1 MGEIVVKRITKPGFG
16 PAPGQIPSELKLP
29 LMVFDYLNE
38 EAVKTARTKS
48 KYLTEQLNAIKDKK
62 TNSSF
67 RCAREGFVPFDVL
80 GRLLPSARADGIP
93 SVGSEVV
100 IDKKGNLL
108 KSPLYLVLDKRD
120 EFIAALAVLYTRA
133 DGALQLEY
141 LCAAPKFKGAGSN
154 LLKLIRSGMIFK
166 TVVRGIRRVLLNDN
180 SNKPGFYATKGFLK
194 VGKTKRGQYMKKDPK
209 GKIDKKTGEVR
220 LINKILN
227 IYKASIMK
235 SIMPSNVI
243 INKRV
248 KKLTKL
254 TKPIKPIKPI
264 KTISKPV
271 TRIIQTKRQPL
282 PPLKTPLYKL
292 RKRTIFA

>member
-1 MGEIVVKRITKPGFG
+1 MGEIVVKRITKSGFG

-38 EAVKTARTKS
+38 EAVKTTKTKS
-48 KYLTEQLNAIKDKK
+48 KYLKKQLDAIKDKK

-93 SVGSEVV
+93 PVGSEVV
-100 IDKKGNLL
+100 VDKNGNLL
-108 KSPLYLVLDKRD
+108 QSPLYLVLDKRD
-120 EFIAALAVLYTRA
+120 EFIAALAVLYTQA
-133 DGALQLEY
+133 DGELKLEY

-154 LLKLIRSGMIFK
+154 LLELIRSGMIFK
-166 TVVRGIRRVLLNDN
+166 TVARGIRRVFLNNN
-180 SNKPGFYATKGFLK
+180 SNKPGFYARKGFLK
-194 VGKTKRGQYMKKDPK
+194 VGKTKKGQYMKKDSK

-227 IYKASIMK
+227 IYKASMN
-235 SIMPSNVI
+235 SVMPYKVI
-243 INKRV
+243 VNKAV
-248 KKLTKL
+248 KTP
-254 TKPIKPIKPI
+254 TKPTKPTKPI

-271 TRIIQTKRQPL
+271 TRIIQTRRHPL
-282 PPLKTPLYKL
+282 PPPKTPLYKL
-292 RKRTIFA
+292 RKRTILRTI